1 MEASTQEILTQAL
14 QEVGVEN
21 AGEVLK
27 KTDLKKEDIVESIRV
42 GQRTYLSNDEE
53 FAKGFVSQGQQG
65 ILAQF
70 YETASK
76 ELGFLK
82 EEIVNKPI
90 EEVLKNGLAKAK
102 ANSTLTQQQ
111 FNEQLT
117 EVNRK
122 LQHEVEVVRP
132 QIIQQYEKEKLED
145 ADRYYISEILGEY
158 DLTHKKKAVLPAVMD
173 SLKDKNRY
181 LMKHDPQTGA
191 LVITLPNGN
200 PVRNATGTKILD
212 VREII
217 VKEVEE
223 LGYLKAQ
230 KTPGGG
236 GAPTPPPSNPYNAP
250 LGNPGAQGTTPA
262 VSQKALLNA
271 QRMQDRYKRP

>member
-1 MEASTQEILTQAL
+1 MEVSTQEILTQAL
-14 QEVGVEN
+14 QELGMEN

-27 KTDLKKEDIVESIRV
+27 KADLKKEDIVESIRV
-42 GQRTYLSNDEE
+42 GQRTYLSNDED
-53 FAKGFVSQGQQG
+53 FAKGFVSQGQQSV
-65 ILAQF
+65 LSQF

-102 ANSTLTQQQ
+102 ANSTLTQKQ
-111 FNEQLT
+111 FDDQLT

-122 LQHEVEVVRP
+122 LQQELEVNRP
-132 QIIQQYEKEKLED
+132 AIIQQYEQRLLEQS
-145 ADRYYISEILGEY
+145 DRYYISEILGEY
-158 DLTHKKKAVLPAVMD
+158 KLTHPKKAVLPAVMD
-173 SLKDKNRY
+173 SLRDKNKY

-191 LVITLPNGN
+191 LVITLPNGS
-200 PVRNATGTKILD
+200 PVRNANGTKHLD
-212 VREII
+212 LREII
-217 VKEVEE
+217 AKELEE
-223 LGYLKAQ
+223 MKYLEAQ